1 MRVVRRLLRYSF
13 RYWPWLVLAIACM
26 GAGVWLNLAVP
37 MLTQHI
43 IDDVIGGKQYGLLKM
58 YALAVVG
65 IAIGKGIMD
74 FGNRYSME
82 RSAQRVIYD
91 LRNELYT
98 RLQRLSFSF
107 YDKAQTG
114 QLMAR
119 VTGDVERLRQFL
131 GQTLMSLISNGTVF
145 LVVLYRL
152 LRMNWRL
159 TLVSLI
165 AVPFLLD
172 AINKFSKRVRPT
184 YLAIQQQLAEMTSV
198 LQENVTGVRVVRAFA
213 QEDHE
218 RDKFRGQ
225 NVKFFDKN
233 VFSVRMWAYYFP
245 YMNFCTG
252 LASVLVIWFGGGE
265 VIRGRLT
272 LGQLVA
278 FNSYIL
284 QLVTPLRMLG
294 WIVNNFTR
302 ASASGERVFELLDTE
317 QEIKDLPGAT
327 DLAQC
332 TGRVRLEHISF
343 SYAKDDERL
352 VLNGI
357 EIDAQPGETV
367 ALLGA
372 TGSGKST
379 IINLIPRFYDVTG
392 GQITVD
398 GRDIRDLTLKSL
410 RAQIGIVSQETFLF
424 STSIKENIA
433 YGRHGATEAEV
444 VAAAKAARI
453 HDFIM
458 TLPKGYETVVGER
471 GVGLS
476 GGQKQRVAI
485 ARALLM
491 NPRILILDDST
502 SSVDTETEY
511 LIQQALQNLMRNRTT
526 FVIAQRLSTVKN
538 ANQIIVLK
546 DGEVVERGRHAE
558 LLAAGGIYSEIYE
571 MQLRPQE
578 KNEDEFKRRA
588 AAEAVAV
595 ATTGGVN

>member
-1 MRVVRRLLRYSF
+1 MKVIKRLLGYSL
-13 RYWPWLVLAIACM
+13 RYWPWLVLAVACM

-37 MLTQHI
+37 MVTQHI
-43 IDDVIGGKQYGLLKM
+43 IDDVIGGGRHDLLRV
-58 YALAVVG
+58 YALAVIG
-65 IAIGKGIMD
+65 IAIAKGITD

-82 RSAQRVIYD
+82 FSAQRVIYD

-98 RLQRLSFSF
+98 HLQELSFSF
-107 YDKAQTG
+107 YDRAQTG

-119 VTGDVERLRQFL
+119 VTGDVERLRNFL
-131 GQTLMSLISNGTVF
+131 GQTLMNLVSSATIF
-145 LVVLYRL
+145 FVVLV
-152 LRMNWRL
+152 RMLGMDWRL
-159 TLVSLI
+159 TLVSLVAI
-165 AVPFLLD
+165 PFLVD
-172 AINKFSKRVRPT
+172 AVTKFSRRVRPT
-184 YLAIQQQLAEMTSV
+184 YIVIQQQLAEMTAV
-198 LQENVTGVRVVRAFA
+198 LQENITGVRVVRAFA

-218 RDKFRGQ
+218 REKFRDQ
-225 NVKFFDKN
+225 NQKFFDKN
-233 VFSVRMWAYYFP
+233 VYSVRMWSYYFP

-278 FNSYIL
+278 FNSYVL
-284 QLVTPLRMLG
+284 QLVMPLRMLG
-294 WIVNNFTR
+294 WVVNNFTR
-302 ASASGERVFELLDTE
+302 ASASGERVFELLDAE
-317 QEIKDLPGAT
+317 QQIKDLPGAT
-327 DLAQC
+327 DLTGC
-332 TGRVRLEHISF
+332 TGHVRLEDVSF
-343 SYAKDDERL
+343 SYVADAETP

-357 EIDAQPGETV
+357 SIDAKPGETI

-392 GQITVD
+392 GRITVD

-433 YGRHGATEAEV
+433 YGKHGATDAEII
-444 VAAAKAARI
+444 AAAKAARI
-453 HDFIM
+453 HDFIAS
-458 TLPKGYETVVGER
+458 LPKGYETVVGER

-511 LIQQALQNLMRNRTT
+511 LIQQALHTLMQNRTT

-538 ANQIIVLK
+538 ADQIVVLK
-546 DGEVVERGRHAE
+546 DGVVVERGRHAE
-558 LLAAGGIYSEIYE
+558 LLATSGIYSEIYE

-578 KNEDEFKRRA
+578 KNEDEFRRRA
-588 AAEAVAV
+588 AAEAVA
-595 ATTGGVN
+595 GGVC